1 MSRKEIV
8 QISPASIGGE
18 VVQAVDARTLH
29 QSLGIVKPFADWMK
43 AQIQRVRLTEGR
55 DFAVAEVF
63 HQEVKNSG
71 GRPRTEYALTIEAAK
86 HIAMMC
92 GSDKG
97 FEVRDYFIECERIAK
112 QATAPALTNEELMAH
127 ALIAADATIKAKD
140 AKIARL
146 EPKALAHD
154 RIADADGT
162 LCITDAAKTLQV
174 GQKVLF
180 SYMRGH
186 RWIYSRPGTSDIA
199 HQDKINSGLLAHKVT
214 AVQRP
219 DGTEKI
225 ATQVRVTPKGLV
237 KLAALLDSATA

>member
-1 MSRKEIV
+1 MATELTLQNMEGEVRVLDLELAQQLEFAKPTKIRELIGRYRAALEQMGPLPTV
-8 QISPASIGGE
+8 GRVINGGE
-18 VVQAVDARTLH
+18 ATEFYLNKKQSIFITAKSKTAKATEITIDIIERFDAYER
-29 QSLGIVKPFADWMK
+29 GEKP
-43 AQIQRVRLTEGR
+43 
-55 DFAVAEVF
+55 
-63 HQEVKNSG
+63 
-71 GRPRTEYALTIEAAK
+71 AA
-86 HIAMMC
+86 
-92 GSDKG
+92 
-97 FEVRDYFIECERIAK
+97 
-112 QATAPALTNEELMAH
+112 APALTREEQIAY
-127 ALIAADATIKAKD
+127 ALIASQQIVTEQR
-140 AKIARL
+140 AKIERL

-225 ATQVRVTPKGLV
+225 ATQVRVTPKGLTR
-237 KLAALLDSATA
+237 LAAALNQPSAI